1 MCEKCQKRQ
10 KIVLFF
16 SILIVFILILTYLT
30 AEKKPSAPTGNPTV
44 VVSTFS
50 LYEAACAVAGNTLH
64 IRSIVPL
71 GSDAH
76 MFSPNPTQVADI
88 SKAALFVYNGAGFES
103 WVEPLKKHPSK
114 YHEGD

>member
-1 MCEKCQKRQ
+1 MCEKCQKKQ

-16 SILIVFILILTYLT
+16 SILIAIIVLLTFVT
-30 AEKKPSAPTGNPTV
+30 AKKEPAAHSSKPTI

-50 LYEAACAVAGNTLH
+50 LYEAACAVSGDTLH
-64 IRSIVPL
+64 IRSIIPL

-88 SKAALFVYNGAGFES
+88 SKAALPKGTWSG
-103 WVEPLKKHPSK
+103 
-114 YHEGD
+114 